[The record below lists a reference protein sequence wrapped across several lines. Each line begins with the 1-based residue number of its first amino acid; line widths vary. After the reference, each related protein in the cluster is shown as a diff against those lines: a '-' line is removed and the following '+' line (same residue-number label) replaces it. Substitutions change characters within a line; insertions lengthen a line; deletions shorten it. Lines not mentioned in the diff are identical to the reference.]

1 MRVPSAIARGRMFS
15 PLTAT
20 AQAELLRSLVER
32 SRPKSGEA
40 RPVVVFDL
48 DGTIFDNRPR
58 TVAIL
63 KAYAEKVRHARPDL
77 AEKLGALHH
86 EAVPYLLTD
95 TLARLGITA
104 EADVNA
110 LRDHWVSCF
119 FVDEWLHHDVALPGA
134 VDFAK
139 ACWQNGASLVYLT
152 GRDLPKMSLGSFASL
167 RDTGFPIGVPGTAL
181 VCKPDP
187 AIPDEHYKRE
197 VCPEMARVG
206 NVIASFD
213 NEPGNCNAFLEHFP
227 SAASVL
233 LATQHMPGA
242 PALAGGCLTIVDF
255 AH

>member
-1 MRVPSAIARGRMFS
+1 MFAPLS
-15 PLTAT
+15 PA
-20 AQAELLRSLVER
+20 AQAELLRSIVER
-32 SRPKSGEA
+32 SRPEPGKA

-63 KAYAEKVRHARPDL
+63 RSFSATIRGARPEL
-77 AEKLGALHH
+77 AEQLDSLVPA
-86 EAVPYLLTD
+86 EVPYLLTD

-104 EADVNA
+104 EYDVKT

-119 FVDEWLHHDVALPGA
+119 FSDSWMTHDTALPGA
-134 VDFAK
+134 VDFART
-139 ACWQNGASLVYLT
+139 CWNRGASIVYLT
-152 GRDLPKMSLGSFASL
+152 GRDLPNMALGSFASL
-167 RDTGFPIGVPGTAL
+167 RDTGFPVGVPGTAL

-187 AIPDEHYKRE
+187 AMPDEHYKRD
-197 VCPEMARVG
+197 VCPEMGRVG
-206 NVIASFD
+206 DVIASFD

-242 PALAGGCLTIVDF
+242 PALQTGVDIIADF
-255 AH
+255 RF